1 MGSTQRRRKHK
12 RGEKRWEKSTVR
24 DDAFQNSAPLLEGW
38 GKKRQR
44 SVIFI
49 ASSWHG
55 MTKCIICATFLQ
67 KKKGRYERNGRRN
80 QWHPPINAKR
90 KPLSKWKV
98 LGFLIPRHQMLVCP
112 KRRSPAQNAA
122 ATAFL
127 PARQSDPNIKLQL
140 TFFLF
145 RFVPE
150 EQNIQRK
157 KPSAAGCMFYE

>member
-1 MGSTQRRRKHK
+1 MRSK
-12 RGEKRWEKSTVR
+12 TVHHCSK
-24 DDAFQNSAPLLEGW
+24 DG

-55 MTKCIICATFLQ
+55 MTKCIISATFLQ
-67 KKKGRYERNGRRN
+67 TKKKGRYERNGRRN

-140 TFFLF
+140 TFFLL

-150 EQNIQRK
+150 EQNMQRK